1 MDNKLTLEEEIQYTK
16 DFYER
21 VRQRRKPQQVV
32 PAPLCGEDI
41 LKARRLE
48 EYKKQLEEQERAK
61 NIPRKERKAY
71 VYNYYKKIK
80 DRRSNKKPEP
90 KLDKRQQRRKFM
102 KSFYDKDG
110 KVRIRNDEGILNPRF
125 EKYYKK

>member
-21 VRQRRKPQQVV
+21 VHKRRKPQQVK
-32 PAPLCGEDI
+32 PAPLTGEDI

-61 NIPRKERKAY
+61 NISREERKAY
-71 VYNYYKKIK
+71 VYNYYKKIR
-80 DRRSNKKPEP
+80 DRRTNKKPEP

-102 KSFYDKDG
+102 KSFYDKNG
-110 KVRIRNDEGILNPRF
+110 KVLIHNDEGILNPRF

>member
-1 MDNKLTLEEEIQYTK
+1 MDNKLTLEQEIQYTK

-21 VRQRRKPQQVV
+21 VHKRRKPQQAT

-41 LKARRLE
+41 LKARRNE

-61 NIPRKERKAY
+61 NISREERKAY

-90 KLDKRQQRRKFM
+90 KLDKRQQRKKFM

-110 KVRIRNDEGILNPRF
+110 KVRIYNDEGILNPRF